1 MKKYLFIVLL
11 VGVWSCDA
19 IKKAETIV
27 PTKIKGKGMYV
38 LKLKNLS
45 LYKKGWKRLEYS
57 ENGAKRNKLEN

>member
-1 MKKYLFIVLL
+1 MINIMKKYLFIVLL
-11 VGVWSCDA
+11 VGAWSCDA

-45 LYKKGWKRLEYS
+45 LSDKDYNRSLLFIMS
-57 ENGAKRNKLEN
+57 